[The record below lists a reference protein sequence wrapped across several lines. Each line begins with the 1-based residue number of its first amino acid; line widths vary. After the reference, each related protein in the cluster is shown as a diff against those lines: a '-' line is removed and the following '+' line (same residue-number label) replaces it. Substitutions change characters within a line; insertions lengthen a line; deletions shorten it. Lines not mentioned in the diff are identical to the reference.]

1 MDVDITCEVE
11 NSEAKELV
19 EGSAGDSK
27 RYGVYNM
34 ESSSEY
40 LSPFICHIWLNLVIN
55 EVDPSGPQIL
65 ELGHDAMR
73 DKTSSHV

>member
-1 MDVDITCEVE
+1 VDVDITCEVE

-40 LSPFICHIWLNLVIN
+40 LSPFICHI
-55 EVDPSGPQIL
+55 
-65 ELGHDAMR
+65 
-73 DKTSSHV
+73 